1 MELQDQIKQLPF
13 MSSLVGDGSLQAEGS
28 SNIAE
33 GSLLTEIT
41 KMAKLIKL
49 KKGEHLVKQFDLG
62 EHLFFLM
69 SGELIT
75 SIPLRNTGKDYSVGL
90 VNEPY
95 TPVGWSAFRYPSR
108 YATTFSATK
117 KTELVSFPIRRLKRL
132 ISKHPD
138 FGNHLLSYIYQSS
151 LTILESI
158 HTQTRPFLSNESL
171 AFDETRPLTE
181 KQFLPF
187 SAKDA
192 LQKINQASFFE
203 GFTASEKQAFSQHMK
218 MMLVSQGDII
228 SQQDQHSD
236 GLYFLLRGKVIVSYQ
251 AEHGDIIT
259 TRTIVR
265 TGALFSWSTLGEE
278 IKNRTSIIA
287 SRDSTIMY
295 LSREHLVELLENN
308 AELSHKYW
316 YRLIWLVGAHLLASR
331 MRYLSQTAND
341 EVLAVGNVVEQNAAL
356 LPVSSALYKVSE
368 LLKSPIT
375 TDDAF
380 GILYK
385 SLHFGSTLERT
396 IAGMCLDILK
406 DVQRENGFYRH
417 LQHAYDHITNLPAE
431 TPTIDVARAGAQ
443 RFKQIFEK
451 VPYVIKGL
459 ENLPK
464 NAGSLFIYNH
474 LNSAKST
481 LLPNGFRFP
490 LDAQFI
496 SSMIIDKQYGVS
508 GLRVVR
514 RSKGDEYWRDGYY
527 QRFGHLF
534 VDSWDELSQDKKS
547 YRHFLE
553 ESANALQNN
562 TPLLIA
568 PEGAKYDTEKSPGP
582 LRASAFEITQEL
594 PAEEEPWIVPIA
606 VANFDKRVDHTI
618 YSVVIKPAFKLSSRV
633 DANDPDSMTRFLQEY
648 QVEFRGYVEE
658 AMQLAKDIAQAP
670 YLSSLEGFSSNLHN
684 LNQLEAEFESD
695 VRALE
700 FRISQTEKRANPVA
714 FYGSSSF
721 TLWHNLNRS
730 LNQQDILN
738 LGFSA
743 ATIEACIYYFERLVL
758 PQNPKAIVL
767 YAGDNDLGNR
777 KSSNKAIELYI
788 ALLEKID
795 QHFTGIP
802 VAIVG
807 IKPSLARQA
816 FMADIQQTND
826 MLARLAKTRP
836 NTQFIDFY
844 QAVVDESGQP
854 DPNLFDSDSLHLNE
868 KGYKKLSQCLLEH
881 EAFIFQDS

>member
-1 MELQDQIKQLPF
+1 MELAKQIKNLPF
-13 MSSLVGDGSLQAEGS
+13 MEQVDDT
-28 SNIAE
+28 
-33 GSLLTEIT
+33 LLADME
-41 KMAKLIKL
+41 KMACAITL
-49 KKGEHLVKQFDLG
+49 KKGEHLVKQFDVG
-62 EHLFFLM
+62 EHIFFLLT
-69 SGELIT
+69 GELIA
-75 SIPLRNTGKDYSVGL
+75 SIPLRDKGKEYRVGL
-90 VNEPY
+90 VNEAY
-95 TPVGWSAFRYPSR
+95 APVGWSAFRYPSR
-108 YATTFSATK
+108 YATTFSANK
-117 KTELVSFPIRRLKRL
+117 KTTLLGFPVRRLKRV
-132 ISKHPD
+132 ISKYPE
-138 FGNHLLSYIYQSS
+138 FGNQLLDYIYQSS
-151 LTILESI
+151 IGMLEAI
-158 HTQTRPFLSNESL
+158 QNQTRPFLSNESL
-171 AFDETRPLTE
+171 AFEETRPLVT
-181 KQFLPF
+181 KDFLPL
-187 SAKDA
+187 SSKEA

-203 GFTASEKQAFSQHMK
+203 GFTAAEKQAFSQHMQ

-228 SQQDQHSD
+228 SQQDQNSD

-251 AEHGDIIT
+251 TEHRNIIT

-265 TGALFSWSTLGEE
+265 TGTLFNWSTLGEAQL
-278 IKNRTSIIA
+278 KNRTSIIA

-295 LSREHLVELLENN
+295 LSREHLVSLLANN
-308 AELSHKYW
+308 IELSHKYW
-316 YRLIWLVGAHLLASR
+316 YRLIWLVSAHLLSAR

-356 LPVSSALYKVSE
+356 LPVSSPLYKVRE
-368 LLKSPIT
+368 LLKSPTT

-385 SLHFGSTLERT
+385 SLHFGAALERS

-417 LQHAYDHITNLPAE
+417 LQHAYDHITHLPE
-431 TPTIDVARAGAQ
+431 DTPTIDVARAGSQ
-443 RFKQIFEK
+443 LFKQIFEK

-464 NAGSLFIYNH
+464 QAGCLFIYNH
-474 LNSAKST
+474 LNSSKST

-496 SSMIIDKQYGVS
+496 GSMIIDKHYGIS

-514 RSKGDEYWRDGYY
+514 RSKGDEYWRDAYY
-527 QRFGHLF
+527 QRFGYLF

-547 YRHFLE
+547 YEAFL
-553 ESANALQNN
+553 NATTATLQQN
-562 TPLLIA
+562 TPLLMA
-568 PEGAKYDTEKSPGP
+568 PEGAKFNTEQSPGP
-582 LRASAFEITQEL
+582 LRASAFEIAQQL

-633 DANDPDSMTRFLQEY
+633 ETNNADSMSRFLQEY
-648 QVEFRGYVEE
+648 QTEFRGYVEE
-658 AMQLAKDIAQAP
+658 ATQLAKDITEAP
-670 YLSSLEGFSSNLHN
+670 YLSSLTGFSSNLHN
-684 LNQLEAEFESD
+684 LNQLEAEYESD

-721 TLWHNLNRS
+721 TLWHNLNRA

-758 PQNPKAIVL
+758 PQNPKTIVL

-777 KSSNKAIELYI
+777 KSSNKVIELYI

-795 QHFTGIP
+795 QHFSGIP
-802 VAIVG
+802 IAIVG
-807 IKPSLARQA
+807 IKPSPARQPLLA
-816 FMADIQQTND
+816 EISQTND

-844 QAVVDESGQP
+844 AALINEEGQP
-854 DPNLFDSDSLHLNE
+854 NADLFDNDSLHLNE
-868 KGYKKLSQCLLEH
+868 KGYKKLSQCLLEYKT
-881 EAFIFQDS
+881 FIF